1 MENKC
6 RNCGVFFFVLFEL
19 CKRVC
24 DFSAV
29 GSANENQSFSSVTQP
44 EQHQQGEHAI
54 IILCVC
60 VCVTELPVHV
70 SAYVWAFVLKR
81 QHNSFIDSIAASAF
95 SCAHSGALL
104 WPSTL
109 RFIMCLSPALNVNR
123 AAGRMMALSHH
134 TGPPQSVLRV

>member
-1 MENKC
+1 MQILWAIRCAFVENKC

-54 IILCVC
+54 IILCACVC
-60 VCVTELPVHV
+60 VC
-70 SAYVWAFVLKR
+70 
-81 QHNSFIDSIAASAF
+81 DGAA
-95 SCAHSGALL
+95 CA
-104 WPSTL
+104 
-109 RFIMCLSPALNVNR
+109 CLCICLGLCAEK
-123 AAGRMMALSHH
+123 A
-134 TGPPQSVLRV
+134 TQ